1 MFGQIVDGEMALNRY
16 GRIVLSDWRKLSDH
30 YPYVE
35 LGAFVVMP
43 NHVHGIVMVK
53 DTDLEA
59 VKRLSVSDIMREFK
73 TFSSLRINR
82 VRGVKGP
89 VWQRDYWE
97 HVIRNQKAF
106 KRIHDYIITNPLR
119 WHLDKENPN
128 RIGEDD
134 FDVWLDGI

>member
-1 MFGQIVDGEMALNRY
+1 M
-16 GRIVLSDWRKLSDH
+16 SDWRKLSDH

-59 VKRLSVSDIMREFK
+59 VKRRSVSDIMRGFK
-73 TFSSLRINR
+73 TFSSRRINR
-82 VRGVKGP
+82 VRRATGP

-97 HVIRNQKAF
+97 HVIRNQEVF

-128 RIGEDD
+128 RIGDDD
-134 FDVWLDGI
+134 FDRWWDDI